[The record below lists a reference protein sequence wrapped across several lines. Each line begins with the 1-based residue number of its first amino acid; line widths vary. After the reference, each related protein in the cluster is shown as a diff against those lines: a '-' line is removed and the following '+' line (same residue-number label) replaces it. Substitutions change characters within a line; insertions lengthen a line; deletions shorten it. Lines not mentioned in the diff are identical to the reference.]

1 MNLYLFEVPLA
12 FPEGVHAVSS
22 MGSVFHG
29 ALMEQLPAE
38 VAAHLH
44 AEELRP
50 YHQSILFTRE
60 RGAVWRFGVLDE
72 GLFCLLWY
80 VFSELAAIELRQK
93 GFSVAL
99 GEPRLL
105 QATSEEALADAAFAG
120 DEVLRSAACQFL
132 TPTSSKRDGVYQM
145 FPDTQLILQSL
156 LGRWRSFSER
166 VRLDEPDLAER
177 LAPAC
182 RISSYRL
189 QSAPFSLE
197 RHTIYGFR
205 GQLRFYFAGNDMVRR
220 IFRLLFSFA
229 PFAGVGIKT
238 ALGMG
243 AVDVFWKE

>member
-12 FPEGVHAVSS
+12 FPEGVRVVSS

-29 ALMEQLPAE
+29 ALMEQLPEE

-80 VFSELAAIELRQK
+80 IFSERAELELRQK

-105 QATSEEALADAAFAG
+105 QETSEEALADAAFAG

-132 TPTSSKRDGVYQM
+132 TPTSFKRDGVYQM

-156 LGRWRSFSER
+156 LGRWRRFSEQ
-166 VRLDEPDLAER
+166 VRLDEQDLASR

-205 GQLRFYFAGNDMVRR
+205 GQLRLYFAGNEMVRR
-220 IFRLLFSFA
+220 LLRLLFSFA
-229 PFAGVGIKT
+229 PFAGIGIKT

-243 AVDVFWKE
+243 AVDVLWKE

>member
-12 FPEGVHAVSS
+12 FPEGVRVVSS

-80 VFSELAAIELRQK
+80 IFSECAGLELRQK

-132 TPTSSKRDGVYQM
+132 TPTSFKRDGVYQM

-156 LGRWRSFSER
+156 LGRWRRFSEQ
-166 VRLDEPDLAER
+166 VRLDEQDLAAR

-197 RHTIYGFR
+197 RHTICGFR
-205 GQLRFYFAGNDMVRR
+205 GQLRLYFAGNEMVRR
-220 IFRLLFSFA
+220 LLRLLFSFA

-243 AVDVFWKE
+243 AVDVLWKE

>member
-1 MNLYLFEVPLA
+1 
-12 FPEGVHAVSS
+12 
-22 MGSVFHG
+22 
-29 ALMEQLPAE
+29 
-38 VAAHLH
+38 
-44 AEELRP
+44 
-50 YHQSILFTRE
+50 
-60 RGAVWRFGVLDE
+60 
-72 GLFCLLWY
+72 
-80 VFSELAAIELRQK
+80 
-93 GFSVAL
+93 
-99 GEPRLL
+99 
-105 QATSEEALADAAFAG
+105 
-120 DEVLRSAACQFL
+120 
-132 TPTSSKRDGVYQM
+132 M
-145 FPDTQLILQSL
+145 FPDAQLILQSL

-205 GQLRFYFAGNDMVRR
+205 GQLRFYFA
-220 IFRLLFSFA
+220 

>member
-12 FPEGVHAVSS
+12 FPEGVRVVSS

-72 GLFCLLWY
+72 GLYCLLWY
-80 VFSELAAIELRQK
+80 IFSERAGLELRQK

-132 TPTSSKRDGVYQM
+132 TPTSFKRDGVYQM

-156 LGRWRSFSER
+156 LGRWRRFSEQ
-166 VRLDEPDLAER
+166 VRLDEQDLAAR

-197 RHTIYGFR
+197 RHTICGFR
-205 GQLRFYFAGNDMVRR
+205 GQLRLYFAGNEMVRR
-220 IFRLLFSFA
+220 LLRLLFSFA

-243 AVDVFWKE
+243 AVDVLWKE

>member
-1 MNLYLFEVPLA
+1 MNLYLFEMPLG
-12 FPEGVHAVSS
+12 FPEGVRVVSS

-80 VFSELAAIELRQK
+80 IFSECAGLELRQK

-132 TPTSSKRDGVYQM
+132 TPTSFKRDGVYQM

-156 LGRWRSFSER
+156 LGRWRRFSEQ
-166 VRLDEPDLAER
+166 VRLDEQDLAAR

-197 RHTIYGFR
+197 RHTICGFR
-205 GQLRFYFAGNDMVRR
+205 GQLRLYFAGNEMVRR
-220 IFRLLFSFA
+220 LLRLLFSFA

-243 AVDVFWKE
+243 AVDVLWKE

>member
-12 FPEGVHAVSS
+12 FPEGVRVVSS

-44 AEELRP
+44 TEELRP

-80 VFSELAAIELRQK
+80 LFSERAGLELRQK

-120 DEVLRSAACQFL
+120 DKVLRSAACQFL
-132 TPTSSKRDGVYQM
+132 TPTSFKRDGAYQM

-156 LGRWRSFSER
+156 LGRWRRFSEQ
-166 VRLDEPDLAER
+166 VRLDEQDLAAR

-197 RHTIYGFR
+197 RHTICGFR
-205 GQLRFYFAGNDMVRR
+205 GQLRLYFAGNEMVRR
-220 IFRLLFSFA
+220 LLRLLFSFA

-243 AVDVFWKE
+243 AVDVLWKE

>member
-12 FPEGVHAVSS
+12 FPEGVRVVSS

-29 ALMEQLPAE
+29 ALMEQLPEE

-72 GLFCLLWY
+72 GLYCLLWY
-80 VFSELAAIELRQK
+80 IFSERAELELRQK

-105 QATSEEALADAAFAG
+105 QETSEEALADAAFAG

-132 TPTSSKRDGVYQM
+132 TPTSFKRDGVYQM

-156 LGRWRSFSER
+156 LGRWRRFSEQ
-166 VRLDEPDLAER
+166 VRLDEQDLAAR

-197 RHTIYGFR
+197 RHTICGFR
-205 GQLRFYFAGNDMVRR
+205 GQLRLYFAGNEMVRR
-220 IFRLLFSFA
+220 LLRLLFSFA

-243 AVDVFWKE
+243 AVDVIWKE

>member
-12 FPEGVHAVSS
+12 FPEGVRVVSS

-72 GLFCLLWY
+72 GLYCLLC
-80 VFSELAAIELRQK
+80 
-93 GFSVAL
+93 VAL
-99 GEPRLL
+99 GERRLL
-105 QATSEEALADAAFAG
+105 QATSEEALADAACAG
-120 DEVLRSAACQFL
+120 DKVLRSAACQFL
-132 TPTSSKRDGVYQM
+132 TPTSFKRDGVYQM

-156 LGRWRSFSER
+156 LGRWRRFSEQ
-166 VRLDEPDLAER
+166 VRLDEQDLAAR

-243 AVDVFWKE
+243 AVDVIWKE

>member
-1 MNLYLFEVPLA
+1 MNLYLFEMPLA
-12 FPEGVHAVSS
+12 FPEGVRVVSS

-80 VFSELAAIELRQK
+80 IFSECAGLELRQK

-132 TPTSSKRDGVYQM
+132 TPTSFKRDGVYQM

-156 LGRWRSFSER
+156 LGRWRRFSEQ
-166 VRLDEPDLAER
+166 VRLDEQDLAAR

-197 RHTIYGFR
+197 RHTICGFR
-205 GQLRFYFAGNDMVRR
+205 GQLRLYFAGNEMVRR
-220 IFRLLFSFA
+220 LLRLLFSFA

-243 AVDVFWKE
+243 AVDVLWKE

>member
-12 FPEGVHAVSS
+12 FPEGVRVVSS

-44 AEELRP
+44 VEELRP

-72 GLFCLLWY
+72 GLYCLLWY
-80 VFSELAAIELRQK
+80 IFSERAGLELRQK

-132 TPTSSKRDGVYQM
+132 TPTSFKRDGVYQM

-156 LGRWRSFSER
+156 LGRWRRFSEQ
-166 VRLDEPDLAER
+166 VRLDEQDLASR

-205 GQLRFYFAGNDMVRR
+205 GQLRLYFAGNEMVRR
-220 IFRLLFSFA
+220 LLRLLFSFA
-229 PFAGVGIKT
+229 PFAGIGIKT

-243 AVDVFWKE
+243 AVDVLWKE

>member
-1 MNLYLFEVPLA
+1 MNLYLFEVPLGL
-12 FPEGVHAVSS
+12 PEGVHAVSS

-29 ALMEQLPAE
+29 ALMEQLPEE

-44 AEELRP
+44 TEELRP

-132 TPTSSKRDGVYQM
+132 TPTSFKRDGAYQM

-156 LGRWRSFSER
+156 LGRWRRFSEQ
-166 VRLDEPDLAER
+166 VRLDEQDLAAR

-197 RHTIYGFR
+197 RHTICGFR
-205 GQLRFYFAGNDMVRR
+205 GQLRLYFAGNEMVRR
-220 IFRLLFSFA
+220 LLRLLFSFA

-243 AVDVFWKE
+243 AVDVIWKE

>member
-12 FPEGVHAVSS
+12 FPEGVRVVSS

-29 ALMEQLPAE
+29 ALMEQLPVE

-44 AEELRP
+44 TEELRP

-72 GLFCLLWY
+72 GLFCLLWDL
-80 VFSELAAIELRQK
+80 FSERAGLELRQK

-105 QATSEEALADAAFAG
+105 QETSEEALADAAFAG
-120 DEVLRSAACQFL
+120 DEVLRSVTCQFL
-132 TPTSSKRDGVYQM
+132 TPTSFKRDGAYQL

-156 LGRWRSFSER
+156 LGRWHRFSEQ
-166 VRLDEPDLAER
+166 VRLDEQDLAAR
-177 LAPAC
+177 IAPAC

-197 RHTIYGFR
+197 RHTICGFR
-205 GQLRFYFAGNDMVRR
+205 GQLRLYFAGNEMVRR
-220 IFRLLFSFA
+220 LLRLLFSFA

-243 AVDVFWKE
+243 AVDVLWKE

>member
-1 MNLYLFEVPLA
+1 MKLYLFEVPLA
-12 FPEGVHAVSS
+12 FPEGVRVVSS

-29 ALMEQLPAE
+29 ALMEQLPPE

-44 AEELRP
+44 TEELRP
-50 YHQSILFTRE
+50 YHQSILFSSE
-60 RGAVWRFGVLDE
+60 DGPVWRFGVLDE
-72 GLFCLLWY
+72 GLFALLWSI
-80 VFSELAAIELRQK
+80 FSEIRAIELRQK
-93 GFSVAL
+93 GFSVLL
-99 GEPRLL
+99 GEPHLL
-105 QATSEEALADAAFAG
+105 QAASEEELADAAFET
-120 DEVLRSAACQFL
+120 DEVLRTVTCQFL
-132 TPTSSKRDGVYQM
+132 TPTSFKRDGVYQI
-145 FPDTQLILQSL
+145 FPEAQLILQSL
-156 LGRWRSFSER
+156 LARWGRFSER

-197 RHTIYGFR
+197 RHTIHGFR

-243 AVDVFWKE
+243 AVDVRWKE

>member
-12 FPEGVHAVSS
+12 FPEGVRVVSS

-80 VFSELAAIELRQK
+80 LFSERAGLELRQK

-120 DEVLRSAACQFL
+120 DKVLRSAACQFL
-132 TPTSSKRDGVYQM
+132 TPTSFKRDGAYQM

-156 LGRWRSFSER
+156 LGRWRRFSEQ
-166 VRLDEPDLAER
+166 VRLDEQDLAAR

-197 RHTIYGFR
+197 RHTICGFR
-205 GQLRFYFAGNDMVRR
+205 GQLRLYFAGNEMVRR
-220 IFRLLFSFA
+220 LLRLLFSFA

-243 AVDVFWKE
+243 AVDVIWKE

>member
-1 MNLYLFEVPLA
+1 MNLYLFEMPLA
-12 FPEGVHAVSS
+12 FPEGVRVVSS

-80 VFSELAAIELRQK
+80 IFSECAGLELRQK

-120 DEVLRSAACQFL
+120 DKVLRSAACQFL
-132 TPTSSKRDGVYQM
+132 TPTSFKRDGVYQM

-156 LGRWRSFSER
+156 LGRWRRFSEQ
-166 VRLDEPDLAER
+166 VRLDEQDLAAR

-197 RHTIYGFR
+197 RHTICGFR
-205 GQLRFYFAGNDMVRR
+205 GQLRLYFAGNEMVRR
-220 IFRLLFSFA
+220 LLRLLFSFA

-243 AVDVFWKE
+243 AVDVLWKE